1 MNSASLD
8 LSAVPLSAGL
18 LDSPESLGLCR
29 IRRNQSSVKA

>member
-18 LDSPESLGLCR
+18 LDGADSPVLT
-29 IRRNQSSVKA
+29 VKQA